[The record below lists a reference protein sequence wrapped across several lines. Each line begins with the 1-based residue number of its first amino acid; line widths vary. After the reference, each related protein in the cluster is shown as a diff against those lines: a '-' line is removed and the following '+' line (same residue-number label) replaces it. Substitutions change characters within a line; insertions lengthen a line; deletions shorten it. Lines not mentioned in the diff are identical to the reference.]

1 MFFDGYMGAPPTV
14 TVFSWEKLGAE
25 VRASDPVA
33 RRAAVKVRAAER
45 RRVRRMK
52 KSPWGMRRVE
62 APVRAGP

>member
-45 RRVRRMK
+45 RRAR
-52 KSPWGMRRVE
+52 SEPQSGE
-62 APVRAGP
+62 G